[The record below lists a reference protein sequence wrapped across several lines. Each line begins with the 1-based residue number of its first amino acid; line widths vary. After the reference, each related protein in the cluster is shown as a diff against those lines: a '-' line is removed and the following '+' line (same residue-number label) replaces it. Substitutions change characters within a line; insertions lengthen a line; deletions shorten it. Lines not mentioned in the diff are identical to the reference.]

1 MRLITAIIGI
11 TLIAQAPQQY
21 RIGDIKIVG
30 NKLLNGAVITSIL
43 GVASGEVYDE
53 ATLRNGLDNVRKL
66 YGTRGYVNFTATP
79 GEAFDEEKKVIN
91 LTINIDEDRQF
102 HVGHIVFTGNTTTSG
117 DKIRRELLVKE
128 GQIFNVQNWELS
140 MIRLNQLGYFEPIRG
155 EDTEIKPSP
164 TEPTLDITLHV
175 KEKPRN

>member
-1 MRLITAIIGI
+1 MRVITAMLGI
-11 TLIAQAPQQY
+11 ALIAQAPQQY

-30 NKLLNGAVITSIL
+30 NKVLNTAAIRVFFPLTS
-43 GVASGEVYDE
+43 GDVYDE
-53 ATLRNGLDNVRKL
+53 SKLRSGLDTLRKL

-79 GEAFDEEKKVIN
+79 VEDFDEQKKVIN

-102 HVGHIVFTGNTTTSG
+102 HVGHIVFTGNTTTSD

-128 GQIFNVQNWELS
+128 GNIFNAQLWDLS
-140 MIRLNQLGYFEPIRG
+140 MTRLNQLGYFEPIRG

-164 TEPTLDITLHV
+164 SEPTIDITLHV
-175 KEKPRN
+175 KEKARK